1 MTQHTYI
8 AYSGFM
14 LADGAHDWQEEVTA
28 TSPAAAL
35 QEAIISIFVHTG
47 RVRYPNE
54 FGVNLASVAV
64 PTHVIASAEL
74 SGLPVTYKETTENSM
89 VSLSDWQVIVA
100 YLKTAH
106 GKAQRVLYEEG
117 EEAK

>member
-14 LADGAHDWQEEVTA
+14 LADGVHDWQEEVTA
-28 TSPAAAL
+28 ASPAAAL

-47 RVRYPNE
+47 RLRYPNE
-54 FGVNLASVAV
+54 FGVNLANAAA

-74 SGLPVTYKETTENSM
+74 SGLPVTYKETTENGM
-89 VSLSDWQVIVA
+89 ASLSDWQVIVA

-106 GKAQRVLYEEG
+106 DEAQLVLCEEG
-117 EEAK
+117 SL

>member
-1 MTQHTYI
+1 MTQRTYI

-14 LADGAHDWQEEVTA
+14 LAGGVEDWQEEVTA
-28 TSPAAAL
+28 ATPAAAL
-35 QEAIISIFVHTG
+35 QEAITRIFVHTG
-47 RVRYPNE
+47 RLRYPTE
-54 FGVNLASVAV
+54 FGVNLATAAA

-74 SGLPVTYKETTENSM
+74 SGLPVTYKETNENGM

-106 GKAQRVLYEEG
+106 G
-117 EEAK
+117 EAARNGLFTSRW